1 MTSDHDKSL
10 IIIGAG
16 MAGIKLAHTCLQ
28 NDPER
33 MKITIL
39 EANDY
44 IGGRIRN
51 VSFENYTVEMG
62 ANWISGL
69 DTMYQNPVWKLAQEV
84 ALSGHFSDRAD
95 SRALQAKDSRGNDIT
110 KEYLESVDRFDRI
123 YDKAVQACAERNMS
137 PQNDISVRSLL
148 DEFGWKESELSAVDR
163 LVEFNI
169 LEVWIA
175 DGLERLSASHNM
187 KEGANDVDL
196 GKEEFFVEEPRG
208 FNCIMAS
215 MVDDIQK
222 TGAVIKLNCQVLE
235 VRYAPGDVKVTA
247 RDLKS
252 GDTIQ
257 YIADAVVST
266 VSLGVLQS
274 NKIEFSPPFPEWK
287 TKALNEIEMFL
298 FSKVYARFP
307 GTFWADKNQLVVCS
321 ERKGHYPFW
330 IKYRNTDQNLFMCYL
345 GGTEARRVEALTTEQ
360 IKDEVQELFRNA
372 YQQEGQDSGIFRPL
386 AVAVTDW
393 SVNPRFCGSYSCF
406 PYRAYADVPHEDLTR
421 GLTGT
426 QAREG
431 PITLYFA
438 GEGFDDKFNGWVQGA
453 YRSGL
458 RVANSILG
466 ILPVNDS

>member
-1 MTSDHDKSL
+1 MASDHPKSL
-10 IIIGAG
+10 IIVGAG

-28 NDPER
+28 SDPG
-33 MKITIL
+33 MNITIL

-51 VSFENYTVEMG
+51 YLFENYAVEMG

-69 DTMYQNPVWKLAQEV
+69 ETRYQNPIRKLAQEV

-95 SRALQAKDSRGNDIT
+95 SRALQVKDSRGNDIT
-110 KEYLESVDRFDRI
+110 EEYLESVDRFDRI
-123 YDKAVQACAERNMS
+123 YETAVRACAERNVS
-137 PQNDISVRSLL
+137 PRNDVSVRSLL
-148 DEFGWKESELSAVDR
+148 DEFGWRKSELSAVDR
-163 LVEFNI
+163 LVEFNM

-175 DGLERLSASHNM
+175 DGLGRLSASHNM
-187 KEGANDVDL
+187 REGANDVDL
-196 GKEEFFVEEPRG
+196 GKEEFFVEDPRG
-208 FNCIMAS
+208 FNCIMAG
-215 MVDDIQK
+215 MVGDIEEK
-222 TGAVIKLNCQVLE
+222 DAAVIKLNCQVLE

-252 GDTIQ
+252 GDDTVE
-257 YIADAVVST
+257 YTADAVVIT

-274 NKIEFSPPFPEWK
+274 NKIQFSPPFPEWK

-298 FSKVYARFP
+298 FSKVYAKFRGDF
-307 GTFWADKNQLVVCS
+307 FADKNQLVICS
-321 ERKGHYPFW
+321 ERKGHYPLW
-330 IKYRNTDQNLFMCYL
+330 MKYRNADQNLFMCYL
-345 GGTEARRVEALTTEQ
+345 GGTEARRVESLTTEQ

-372 YQQEGQDSGIFRPL
+372 YQQEGQGAEMFRPL

-393 SVNPRFCGSYSCF
+393 SVNPRFCGSYSCY
-406 PYRAYADVPHEDLTR
+406 PYRAFADVPHEDLTR

-426 QAREG
+426 LAREG

-458 RVANSILG
+458 KVASAIFG
-466 ILPVNDS
+466 TSK